1 MNDRYILTKGGT
13 MVKQEESYTIES
25 DNLYVRNRENGE
37 CVLNSVDL
45 SDLCVRAGIDP
56 AHYKKGERTKIAL
69 TQDGIQVMIGEMH
82 RIKPEDVFYGSAILD
97 NDLNVTFSTQTS
109 KLVAAGDFCYYY
121 ESGPY
126 IGLIDQNGNRLKK
139 LLPFSD

>member
-1 MNDRYILTKGGT
+1 MNGMSLHRTAQGYRAKYGDEFY
-13 MVKQEESYTIES
+13 
-25 DNLYVRNRENGE
+25 
-37 CVLNSVDL
+37 CSV
-45 SDLCVRAGIDP
+45 
-56 AHYKKGERTKIAL
+56 
-69 TQDGIQVMIGEMH
+69 
-82 RIKPEDVFYGSAILD
+82 ILD